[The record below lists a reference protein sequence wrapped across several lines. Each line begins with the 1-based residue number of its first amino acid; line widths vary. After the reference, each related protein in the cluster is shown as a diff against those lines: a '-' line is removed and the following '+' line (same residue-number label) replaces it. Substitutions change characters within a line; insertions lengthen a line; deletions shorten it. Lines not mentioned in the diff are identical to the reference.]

1 MIIKGEK
8 TVLRPIKLSDAP
20 RFVKWFADPEVTQF
34 IVTKRI
40 TLAEERK
47 WIRGLAK
54 QKKQLTLAIA
64 TIDGVHIGSIGFH
77 KISTSD
83 KNATFGIV
91 IGDKRYWNQG
101 HGTDAM
107 KAFVNYGFQKLKL
120 HRIDLEV
127 YENNPRAIAVYKN
140 LGFKKEGIKRERL
153 LRKRKFYD
161 SIIMGILENEW
172 RVKNK

>member
-1 MIIKGEK
+1 MILKGEK
-8 TVLRPIKLSDAP
+8 TILRSIVLSDAP

-34 IVTKRI
+34 ILAKRV

-54 QKKQLTLAIA
+54 QKAKLTCAID
-64 TIDGVHIGSIGFH
+64 TQDGIHIGSIDFH
-77 KISTSD
+77 KISKRD

-101 HGTDAM
+101 YGTDATR
-107 KAFVNYGFQKLKL
+107 VLIRYGFQKLKL

-127 YENNPRAIAVYKN
+127 HENNPRAIAVYKR
-140 LGFKKEGIKRERL
+140 LGFKKEGVKRERV
-153 LRKRKFYD
+153 LRRGKFYD
-161 SIIMGILENEW
+161 SIVMGILENEW
-172 RVKNK
+172 RAKSK